1 MARNNLPRPTRT
13 DIHGIIPSIDE
24 NWFAQYAPMGE
35 QEPQEQ
41 PGILERTWE
50 SAKAVGEGL
59 TFLPGGI
66 VDTVQDVVSGFDPTD
81 KEEMAQRARR
91 SANWRRIIRNT
102 RGRPLVV

>member
-24 NWFAQYAPMGE
+24 NWFAQYAPMSE

-50 SAKAVGEGL
+50 SAKAVGE
-59 TFLPGGI
+59 
-66 VDTVQDVVSGFDPTD
+66 
-81 KEEMAQRARR
+81 
-91 SANWRRIIRNT
+91 
-102 RGRPLVV
+102 